1 MKQVP
6 KVFATLIMLVGFA
19 LPISAVDAAETVT
32 YKYDALGR
40 LIQTTK
46 SGGPANGQQTKTKY
60 DPAGNR
66 TCHSTTGVGAVPGTS
81 CPQ

>member
-1 MKQVP
+1 MKQANRAS
-6 KVFATLIMLVGFA
+6 ATLIMLVSFA
-19 LPISAVDAAETVT
+19 LPISAVDATETVT

-40 LIQTTK
+40 LVQTTK

-66 TCHSTTGVGAVPGTS
+66 TCHSTTGVGGVPGTS
-81 CPQ
+81 CPP